1 MQYFNNNLAIEAN
14 WLIVNEVVSKSNYD
28 KLAKRGHLNVVRRGC
43 LNTPALVDYESMP
56 ERFKRKIVLLCGG
69 SPYDLVKTNQLEAR
83 IQASAE
89 AAHYFDS
96 YKLADGRFLPP
107 ETRREYYANA
117 IVLEAITR
125 MITDKKAK
133 RSALGHKTSG
143 YWEVIADAVMQL
155 DRKKYPHTLP
165 GNGRRLKER
174 WSRYRAEGY
183 ESLIHRNFLNTN
195 AAKVDDEV
203 KESLLMELLA
213 DPRNLD
219 NAQVVR
225 MYNLIA
231 ERLMWK
237 RITTRTVA
245 VWRDKMELVTYAGRR
260 GSVAFS
266 NRKGM
271 QVKRSA
277 PSCPLYYLTLDGW
290 EAELLYQRTETNKK
304 TGYSVTTYHHR
315 PVVVVILDACCKY
328 PLGFAVGTHETPEL
342 IKEALRDAARH
353 TRELFTSPSALSQGE
368 GTMYRAHQIQ
378 SDHYAMKKLAPF
390 YEVLGDKYTP
400 ARAKNAKAKIIEPYF
415 NYLNKTYCQMQ
426 PNWSGF
432 GITSNKDKQ
441 PNVEYLNKYKKDFPD
456 FDGVCAQVAQMMWR
470 EREAKRED
478 YLKAWANTPE
488 ADKIPLTY
496 ENYLFHFGEKTQH
509 RILLQGS
516 GLHPT
521 INGIRRAYD
530 CFDITFR
537 EHAGV
542 RWEVRYDPQDLSHI
556 LAVSEDETLR
566 YVLEEKYVQPMALKE
581 RKPGDSDEL
590 QRVRNYNK
598 ALDESITERR
608 ARSAENVDG
617 IREML
622 NEVNMLHRL
631 MITDSRGQ
639 HKDNLTPRPYLTP
652 IPSPGGDGRKRRG
665 DKTQHAGILPEPEE
679 ITDNDE
685 FDTFKLY

>member
-1 MQYFNNNLAIEAN
+1 MQYFNNNLAIEAS
-14 WLIVNEVVSKSNYD
+14 WLIENEVISKSNYD

-43 LNTPALVDYESMP
+43 LNTPALVDFESMP
-56 ERFKRKIVLLCGG
+56 ERFKRKIELLCDG
-69 SPYDLVKTNQLEAR
+69 SPYERVKTNQLEIR

-89 AAHYFDS
+89 AANYFDN
-96 YKLADGRFLPP
+96 YKLADGRFLPA

-143 YWEVIADAVMQL
+143 YWETIADAAMQL
-155 DRKKYPHTLP
+155 DRKKYPHSLP
-165 GNGRRLKER
+165 GNHRRLEDK
-174 WSRYRAEGY
+174 WKKYRNEGFD
-183 ESLIHRNFLNTN
+183 SLIHRNFLNSN

-203 KESLLMELLA
+203 KASLMMELLA

-219 NAQVVR
+219 NSQVTSL
-225 MYNLIA
+225 YNLMA
-231 ERLMWK
+231 ERMQWK
-237 RITTRTVA
+237 RITNKTVS
-245 VWRDKMELVTYAGRR
+245 VWRDKLDLEIYAGRR

-277 PSCPLYYLTLDGW
+277 PTCPLYYLTLDGW

-315 PVVVVILDACCKY
+315 PVVVIVLDACCKY
-328 PLGFAVGTHETPEL
+328 PLGFAVGMHETPDL
-342 IKEALRDAARH
+342 ITAALREGARH
-353 TRELFTSPSALSQGE
+353 TRELFG
-368 GTMYRAHQIQ
+368 GNMYRAHQIQ
-378 SDHYAMKKLAPF
+378 SDRYAMKKLAPY
-390 YEVLGDKYTP
+390 YEVMGDKYTP

-415 NYLNKTYCQMQ
+415 NSINKKYCQLQ

-432 GITSNKDKQ
+432 GITSDKDKQ
-441 PNVEYLNKYKKDFPD
+441 PNVEYLNKFKKDFPD
-456 FDGVCAQVAQMMWR
+456 FAGVCAQVTQMVMR
-470 EREAKRED
+470 EREAKRGE
-478 YLKAWANTPE
+478 YLQAWANTPD

-496 ENYLFHFGEKTQH
+496 ENYLFHFGETTRY

-521 INGIRRAYD
+521 IGGIRRAYD

-542 RWEVRYDPQDLSHI
+542 RWEVRYDPLDLSHI

-566 YVLEEKYVQPMALKE
+566 YILEEKYVQPMALKE

-590 QRVRNYNK
+590 QRVINHNK
-598 ALDESITERR
+598 ELTQGIIDKR
-608 ARSAENVDG
+608 AKSAENVDG
-617 IREML
+617 IRDIL

-639 HKDNLTPRPYLTP
+639 HKDRMYEETMRA
-652 IPSPGGDGRKRRG
+652 SS
-665 DKTQHAGILPEPEE
+665 LPEPEQ
-679 ITDNDE
+679 INDNDE
-685 FDTFKLY
+685 FDIYKMY

>member
-1 MQYFNNNLAIEAN
+1 MQYFNNNLAIEAS
-14 WLIVNEVVSKSNYD
+14 WLVENEVFSKPSYD
-28 KLAKRGHLNVVRRGC
+28 KLVSRGHLNVVRRGC
-43 LNTPALVDYESMP
+43 LNTPALVDFDSMP
-56 ERFKRKIVLLCGG
+56 DRFKRKIELICNG
-69 SPYDLVKTNQLEAR
+69 SPYERVHTNQLEAR
-83 IQASAE
+83 IQASAD
-89 AAHYFDS
+89 AANYYDT
-96 YKLADGRFLPP
+96 YKLADGRFLPS

-117 IVLEAITR
+117 IILEAITR

-143 YWEVIADAVMQL
+143 YWETIADAAMQL
-155 DRKKYPHTLP
+155 DRKKYPHSLP
-165 GNGRRLKER
+165 GNHRRLETK
-174 WSRYRAEGY
+174 WKKYRNEGY
-183 ESLIHRNFLNTN
+183 DSLIHRNFLNSN
-195 AAKVDDEV
+195 AAKVDDDV
-203 KESLLMELLA
+203 KASLMMELLA

-219 NAQVVR
+219 NSQVTSL
-225 MYNLIA
+225 YNLIA
-231 ERLMWK
+231 ERMQWK
-237 RITTRTVA
+237 RITNKTVS
-245 VWRDKMELVTYAGRR
+245 VWRDKMELDIYAGRR

-290 EAELLYQRTETNKK
+290 EVELLYQQTETNEK

-315 PVVVVILDACCKY
+315 PVVVIVLDACCKY
-328 PLGFAVGTHETPEL
+328 PIGFAVGTHETPEL
-342 IKEALRDAARH
+342 IKEALRDAAKH
-353 TRELFTSPSALSQGE
+353 TRELFNPLPASPKGGGDRDERMSMV
-368 GTMYRAHQIQ
+368 MYRAHQIQ
-378 SDHYAMKKLAPF
+378 SDRYAMKKLAPY
-390 YEVLGDKYTP
+390 YEVMGDKYTP

-415 NYLNKTYCQMQ
+415 NSINKKYCQLQ

-441 PNVEYLNKYKKDFPD
+441 PNVEYLNKFKKDFPD
-456 FDGVCAQVAQMMWR
+456 FNGVCAQVTQMVMR
-470 EREAKRED
+470 ERETKRDE
-478 YLKAWANTPE
+478 YLQAWAATPE
-488 ADKIPLTY
+488 ADKITLTY
-496 ENYLFHFGEKTQH
+496 ENYLFQFGESTRH

-566 YVLEEKYVQPMALKE
+566 YTLEEKYVQPMALKE

-598 ALDESITERR
+598 ELSQRITDKR
-608 ARSAENVDG
+608 AKSAENVESLRG
-617 IREML
+617 ELEKI
-622 NEVNMLHRL
+622 NMLHRL

-639 HKDNLTPRPYLTP
+639 HKDRMYEETMRAETMRAETMRA
-652 IPSPGGDGRKRRG
+652 SS
-665 DKTQHAGILPEPEE
+665 LPEPEQ
-679 ITDNDE
+679 INDNDE
-685 FDTFKLY
+685 FDLYKLY

>member
-1 MQYFNNNLAIEAN
+1 MQYFNNNLAIEAS
-14 WLIVNEVVSKSNYD
+14 WLIENEVISKSNYD

-43 LNTPALVDYESMP
+43 LNTPALVDFESMP
-56 ERFKRKIVLLCGG
+56 ERFKRKIELLCDG
-69 SPYDLVKTNQLEAR
+69 SPYERVKTNQLEIR

-89 AAHYFDS
+89 AANYFDN
-96 YKLADGRFLPP
+96 YKLADGRFLPA

-143 YWEVIADAVMQL
+143 YWETIADAAMQL
-155 DRKKYPHTLP
+155 DRKKYPHSLP
-165 GNGRRLKER
+165 GNHRRLEDK
-174 WSRYRAEGY
+174 WKKYRNEGY
-183 ESLIHRNFLNTN
+183 DSLIHRNFLNSN
-195 AAKVDDEV
+195 AAKVDDDV
-203 KESLLMELLA
+203 KASLMMELLA

-219 NAQVVR
+219 NSQVTSL
-225 MYNLIA
+225 YNLMA
-231 ERLMWK
+231 ERMQWK
-237 RITTRTVA
+237 RITNQTVS
-245 VWRDKMELVTYAGRR
+245 VWRDKLDLEIYAGRR

-315 PVVVVILDACCKY
+315 PVVVIVLDACCKY
-328 PLGFAVGTHETPEL
+328 PLGFAVGMHETPDL
-342 IKEALRDAARH
+342 ITAALREGARH
-353 TRELFTSPSALSQGE
+353 TRELFG
-368 GTMYRAHQIQ
+368 GNMYRAHQIQ
-378 SDHYAMKKLAPF
+378 SDRYAMKKLAPY
-390 YEVLGDKYTP
+390 YEVMGDKYTP

-415 NYLNKTYCQMQ
+415 NSINKKYCQLQ

-432 GITSNKDKQ
+432 GITSDKDKQ
-441 PNVEYLNKYKKDFPD
+441 PNVEYLNKFKKDFPD
-456 FDGVCAQVAQMMWR
+456 FAGVCAQVTQMVMR
-470 EREAKRED
+470 EREAKRGE
-478 YLKAWANTPE
+478 YLQAWANTPE
-488 ADKIPLTY
+488 ADKITLTY
-496 ENYLFHFGEKTQH
+496 ENYLFHFGETTRY

-542 RWEVRYDPQDLSHI
+542 RWEVRYDPLDLSHI

-566 YVLEEKYVQPMALKE
+566 YILEEKYVQPMALKE

-598 ALDESITERR
+598 ELTQHITDKR
-608 ARSAENVDG
+608 AKSAENIEPLMDKLSE
-617 IREML
+617 I
-622 NEVNMLHRL
+622 NMLHRL

-639 HKDNLTPRPYLTP
+639 HKDRMYEETMRA
-652 IPSPGGDGRKRRG
+652 SS
-665 DKTQHAGILPEPEE
+665 LPEPEQ
-679 ITDNDE
+679 INDND
-685 FDTFKLY
+685 FDFDLFKEY